1 MQLLLN
7 TFGAAS
13 KKDNMF
19 LVRAGERQ
27 ALISPRKVQS
37 IVLTTGVHLST
48 DAIRLALEH
57 HIDIAL
63 WTSSAS
69 PTGGSGI
76 PGWGRPTGCGA
87 GCSRS
92 PRPRTASG
100 WPANG
105 SRPRSATRP
114 DLLRELARTRP
125 DRADELEAVAGRLE
139 KMADIVAGLKGPRS
153 TSSAAR

>member
-7 TFGAAS
+7 TFGAS
-13 KKDNMF
+13 LRKKDNMF

-63 WTSSAS
+63 LDKYGE
-69 PTGGSGI
+69 PYGRSGI
-76 PGWGRPTGCGA
+76 PGWGRPIGCVV

-92 PRPRTASG
+92 PRPRRVSFS
-100 WPANG
+100 PANG
-105 SRPRSATRP
+105 SRRRSAIRP
-114 DLLRELARTRP
+114 A
-125 DRADELEAVAGRLE
+125 
-139 KMADIVAGLKGPRS
+139 
-153 TSSAAR
+153 